1 MIKKLRKMPKII
13 KLPKIGVNMTEAL
26 IMEWVVK
33 EGESIKEGDLILVAE
48 TDKTTQDIFATESG
62 IINKILVQAGEN
74 VSCQQPIAILIE
86 PEEKSDKI
94 FEPIDTGATK
104 RENEKIVQ
112 PLLDEQ
118 SSVGET
124 ETIISSNQTERIKVS
139 PLAKK
144 TAKDNGIDYKQ
155 VLPSKPHGRIVQKDV
170 LAFIENTKASLKIS
184 NTASLENEA
193 IDIIPLTGIRKIIAD
208 RLTESNITKPSVS
221 LTLHAD
227 AGQII
232 EWRNRL
238 KENGKVVSY
247 NDLLVAII
255 AKALKEHPIINSKM
269 TDEGIHLLKD
279 INIGIAVDSDKGLI
293 VPVIRN
299 ADSKGVLEINEELI
313 NKIERAKSGNS
324 SMEDLSDG
332 TFTITNLG
340 MFEIEHFTPIIN
352 PPECCILGVGAI
364 IRVPVVVDDSDKI
377 EIRSRVQ
384 LTLVFDHRI
393 VDGAQ
398 AARFLQR
405 IKQLVEWPMDLI
417 S

>member
-1 MIKKLRKMPKII
+1 MPKTI

-33 EGESIKEGDLILVAE
+33 EGESVKEGDLILIAE
-48 TDKTTQDIFATESG
+48 TDKATQDIFATDSG
-62 IINKILVQAGEN
+62 IIDKILVQAGEN
-74 VSCQQPIAILIE
+74 ASCQQAIAILIE
-86 PEEKSDKI
+86 PGEKSDKN
-94 FEPIDTGATK
+94 FDPIDTTK
-104 RENEKIVQ
+104 IEDEKTVQ
-112 PLLDEQ
+112 SKPDEQ
-118 SSVGET
+118 SFVGKT
-124 ETIISSNQTERIKVS
+124 ETNVSSNQKERIKIS

-144 TAKDNGIDYKQ
+144 TAKDHGIDYKQ
-155 VLPSKPHGRIVQKDV
+155 VPPSTPHGRIEQEDV
-170 LAFIENTKASLKIS
+170 LAFIENTV
-184 NTASLENEA
+184 SLENEVT
-193 IDIIPLTGIRKIIAD
+193 DIIPLTGIRKIIAD
-208 RLTESNITKPSVS
+208 RLTESNLTKPSVS

-238 KENGKVVSY
+238 KKNGKIVSY

-255 AKALKEHPIINSKM
+255 AKAIKEHPIINSKM
-269 TDEGIHLLKD
+269 TDKGIQLLKD
-279 INIGIAVDSDKGLI
+279 INIGVAVDSDKGLV

-299 ADSKGVLEINEELI
+299 ADSKGVLEINEEFK
-313 NKIERAKSGNS
+313 NKIERAKSGKS
-324 SMEDLSDG
+324 SMEDLADG

-364 IRVPVVVDDSDKI
+364 IRVPVVVDDSDNI

-405 IKQLVEWPMDLI
+405 IKHLVEWQWM
-417 S
+417 

>member
-1 MIKKLRKMPKII
+1 
-13 KLPKIGVNMTEAL
+13 MTEAL

-33 EGESIKEGDLILVAE
+33 EGEFVKEGDLILVAE
-48 TDKTTQDIFATESG
+48 TDKTTQDIFATDSG
-62 IINKILVQAGEN
+62 IIDKILVQAGEN
-74 VSCQQPIAILIE
+74 AVCQQPIAILIE
-86 PEEKSDKI
+86 PGEESDKNFI
-94 FEPIDTGATK
+94 NIDAGTTK
-104 RENEKIVQ
+104 TEIKKIVQ
-112 PLLDEQ
+112 SKPDER
-118 SSVGET
+118 SFAGET
-124 ETIISSNQTERIKVS
+124 ETDVSSDKTERIKVS

-144 TAKDNGIDYKQ
+144 TAKDYGIDYKQ
-155 VLPSKPHGRIVQKDV
+155 VSPSKPHGRIVQEDV
-170 LAFIENTKASLKIS
+170 LAFIENTKTSLKVS
-184 NTASLENEA
+184 DTASLGNEVTG
-193 IDIIPLTGIRKIIAD
+193 IIPLTGIRKIVAD
-208 RLTESNITKPSVS
+208 RMSESNLTKPSVS

-238 KENGKVVSY
+238 QKNGKMVSY
-247 NDLLVAII
+247 NDLLVAIV

-269 TDEGIHLLKD
+269 TDKGIQLLKD
-279 INIGIAVDSDKGLI
+279 INIGVAVDSDKGLV

-299 ADSKGVLEINEELI
+299 ADGKDVLEINEEFK
-313 NKIERAKSGNS
+313 NKIERAKSGKS
-324 SMEDLSDG
+324 SMEDLTDG

-364 IRVPVVVDDSDKI
+364 IRVPVVVENSDKI

-405 IKQLVEWPMDLI
+405 IKHIVEWPMDLF